1 VLEFQIDSCLD
12 DGMIRKLSPPLTL
25 ETTELQEVM
34 AKHEHERL
42 HPPPPVPEGGGEEQA
57 GWSVAGDLSVE
68 VASPG
73 KSPGK
78 EGRGGSVVAQAGGEV
93 GLGGE
98 GGAEEKEGSDGAGA
112 GEKGVGKERHIITE
126 ENVLLGGLPASMP
139 SSLKSLIPEDTEGTV
154 RSLEWTYSLARKI
167 IESKLMGDAVDRSSL
182 RPFVRLSAY
191 IEQWMARRFGLC
203 HVPKRS
209 GLVAK
214 NMADLSVR
222 SMPARRPWTSCT
234 LSCTPTHNALAH
246 LRTCKLAPTRTPRN
260 LQQATF

>member
-1 VLEFQIDSCLD
+1 MLALLTGIKPGEEDELTIQVIVDPCPRDMTSNQFSSLG
-12 DGMIRKLSPPLTL
+12 GMVRIQNWFSLSSLTL
-25 ETTELQEVM
+25 ITTAFQEVM
-34 AKHEHERL
+34 AKHEYERL
-42 HPPPPVPEGGGEEQA
+42 HPPPPVPEGGGDEQA

-78 EGRGGSVVAQAGGEV
+78 EGRRPSVVAQAGGEV
-93 GLGGE
+93 GVGGGE
-98 GGAEEKEGSDGAGA
+98 DGAEEKERSDGAGA
-112 GEKGVGKERHIITE
+112 GQKGVGKERHVITE
-126 ENVLLGGLPASMP
+126 ENVLLGGMPASMP
-139 SSLKSLIPEDTEGTV
+139 SSLKSLIPEETEGTV

-167 IESKLMGDAVDRSSL
+167 IESKLMSDAVDRSSV

-191 IEQWMARRFGLC
+191 VEQWMARRFGLC

-222 SMPARRPWTSCT
+222 PMPARRP
-234 LSCTPTHNALAH
+234 
-246 LRTCKLAPTRTPRN
+246 
-260 LQQATF
+260 